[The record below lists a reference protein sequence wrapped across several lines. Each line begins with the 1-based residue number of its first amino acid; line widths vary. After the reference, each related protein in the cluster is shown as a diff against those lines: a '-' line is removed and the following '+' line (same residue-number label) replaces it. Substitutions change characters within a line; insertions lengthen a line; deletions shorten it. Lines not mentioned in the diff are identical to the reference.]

1 MGLGNW
7 RQKVDTR
14 GYDNPF
20 FSSEEE
26 IGQMD
31 VPVEEEELL
40 RESVRNLILEV
51 TESGCNKHSLGWIDP
66 HGKFHDITE
75 HMEIHDEWMDRYQ
88 ALEQG
93 EYEWPM
99 GKIPEGWIKVSN
111 ANELW
116 LGGSSWDEITF
127 QQFEG
132 LCEMWKQCRSHSVW
146 LSTDVENFYVTFGTV
161 ETKGMGFENMEQH
174 TIPDFIGRYI
184 GRRGEDL
191 FYGMLLGEL

>member
-7 RQKVDTR
+7 RKKVDINYEDVFPT
-14 GYDNPF
+14 
-20 FSSEEE
+20 SKKEV
-26 IGQMD
+26 GQMD
-31 VPVEEEELL
+31 VAVEEEELI
-40 RESVRNLILEV
+40 RESIRRIILEAN
-51 TESGCNKHSLGWIDP
+51 EFGCNNHSLGFIDP
-66 HGKFHDITE
+66 EGNFIDLSETE
-75 HMEIHDEWMDRYQ
+75 DDHNSWMETYQSVELGEDRY
-88 ALEQG
+88 
-93 EYEWPM
+93 PM

-146 LSTDVENFYVTFGTV
+146 LSTDVENFDVTFGTFD
-161 ETKGMGFENMEQH
+161 TQYGMGFENMEQH